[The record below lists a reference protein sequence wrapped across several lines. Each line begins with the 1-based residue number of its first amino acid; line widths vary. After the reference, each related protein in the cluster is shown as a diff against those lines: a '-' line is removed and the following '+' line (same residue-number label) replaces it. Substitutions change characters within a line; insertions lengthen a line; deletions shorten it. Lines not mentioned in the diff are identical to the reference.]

1 MDIKNAK
8 SLNANTYDF
17 ISIGKCI
24 SVNQVKNTWGN
35 KNINDNLTFNPVG
48 EKFTST
54 LKGLTDEE
62 KMNEIIRYFLRTN
75 RVYEIIYE
83 VYNAIGYTVIKALG
97 DRSLRIAEMH
107 KLSEDILGEIYQK
120 YYLDRGKIIEESS
133 CKNYI
138 FGCASWASTNV
149 ITPRHYYFMI
159 PALMHE
165 EDSLEIIFEI
175 NNNGEISDND
185 KRVAK
190 RVIKLLRNKLFRTD
204 NYLYIIDIYLVALKL
219 IDDYVKTLNNEM
231 LMRELIQIKYD
242 LAMFKPELTNAL
254 LEKRF
259 AFSDD
264 IYICP
269 EIYDYIYESNVFD
282 DDYYKTIIKCYT
294 KDLLKIKNDD
304 YDDIEE
310 QAKIYFYYSMIKSCS
325 LFLKNSL
332 TWEFFDEFIDKEQIN
347 LYSIGLLKSI
357 IGSKDDL
364 LKRVKFITL
373 NR

>member
-1 MDIKNAK
+1 MLVYMK
-8 SLNANTYDF
+8 
-17 ISIGKCI
+17 IGGVVML
-24 SVNQVKNTWGN
+24 VN
-35 KNINDNLTFNPVG
+35 
-48 EKFTST
+48 
-54 LKGLTDEE
+54 DEQGFY
-62 KMNEIIRYFLRTN
+62 MNELFNNT
-75 RVYEIIYE
+75 
-83 VYNAIGYTVIKALG
+83 
-97 DRSLRIAEMH
+97 
-107 KLSEDILGEIYQK
+107 Q
-120 YYLDRGKIIEESS
+120 
-133 CKNYI
+133 
-138 FGCASWASTNV
+138 
-149 ITPRHYYFMI
+149 
-159 PALMHE
+159 
-165 EDSLEIIFEI
+165 EI
-175 NNNGEISDND
+175 NNILEDIQFNEFSDGENSKDNIICFELLGDLLKSENDILSNSVFDVSFMKKLKVNLKNGLSSCSDND